1 MVLMI
6 EHDRLF
12 KELITTFFVDFIDLF
27 FPKTAVAIDSKM
39 IEFLDQGK
47 ETEADQNSSILV
59 KTRLRMREVCFW
71 ISIESQG
78 NSDIAF
84 NRRIFHKY
92 AQLDAAHSMPIY
104 PIILFPIDPPQR
116 PEPNYYRVEFVDC
129 KVMDFNFLTLQMSRL
144 NWRDFLKRRNP
155 VAAALM
161 TTMNVKTSDKP
172 AVKAECLRLLA
183 TLKLDTANIKVV
195 SNFIDT
201 YLKLSDVEEQVFKRE
216 VERMGLLEREQVMDL
231 ISSGG
236 QQQQTLEAGAKQEA
250 LLLVIRL
257 LNRRLNGLSPDLA
270 EQIQRLPVN
279 QVEDLGEALLDFGNE
294 EDLKNWL
301 DQPR

>member
-1 MVLMI
+1 MI

-12 KELITTFFVDFIDLF
+12 KELITTFFVEFIDLF
-27 FPKTAVAIDSKM
+27 FPKTAVAIDSKT

-47 ETEADQNSSILV
+47 EAEADQNSIFV
-59 KTRLRMREVCFW
+59 KTRLRMREACFW

-78 NSDIAF
+78 KSDIDF

-92 AQLDAAHSMPIY
+92 AQLDATYNLPIY

-116 PEPNYYRVEFVDC
+116 PEPNYYRVEFVDR

-161 TTMNVKTSDKP
+161 TTMNVKISDKP

-183 TLKLDTANIKVV
+183 TLKLDAGRLKVV

-201 YLKLSDVEEQVFKRE
+201 YLKLSEAEEQVFKRE

-231 ISSGG
+231 VSGAG

-250 LLLVIRL
+250 LSLVIRL
-257 LNRRLNGLSPDLA
+257 LNRRLSGLNPELA
-270 EQIQRLPVN
+270 ERVQRLPVN

-294 EDLKNWL
+294 EDLRNWL

>member
-12 KELITTFFVDFIDLF
+12 RELITTFFVEFIDLF
-27 FPKTAVAIDSKM
+27 FPKTAVAIDAKR
-39 IEFLDQGK
+39 IEFLDQGA
-47 ETEADQNSSILV
+47 ETEADRNSSLFV
-59 KTRLRMREVCFW
+59 KTRLRTREVCFW

-78 NSDIAF
+78 KSDIDF

-92 AQLDAAHSMPIY
+92 AQLDATYNLPIY
-104 PIILFPIDPPQR
+104 PIILFPVDPPQR
-116 PEPNYYRVEFVDC
+116 PEPNYYRVEFVDR
-129 KVMDFNFLTLQMSRL
+129 KVLDFNFLTLQMSRL

-161 TTMNVKTSDKP
+161 TTMNVKSPDKP

-183 TLKLDTANIKVV
+183 TLKLDGSRLKVV

-201 YLKLSDVEEQVFKRE
+201 YLKLSEAEEQIFKRE

-231 ISSGG
+231 VSGAG
-236 QQQQTLEAGAKQEA
+236 KQQQTLEAGAKQEA
-250 LLLVIRL
+250 LSLVIRL
-257 LNRRLNGLSPDLA
+257 LNRRLSGLSPELA
-270 EQIQRLPVN
+270 ERVQRLPVN
-279 QVEDLGEALLDFGNE
+279 KIEDLGEALLDFGNE
-294 EDLKNWL
+294 EDLRNWL
-301 DQPR
+301 DRS